1 MVGSF
6 CQRFAGTKLDLDNLK
21 DMKISEMVVNPEGSL
36 KLELDLLCRIA
47 TKIAVSTDI
56 MNMQSDSHPLENLS
70 TILLALLRSYIHQ
83 RRQKVEETW
92 VINILRVY
100 RTISIKLLDV
110 AKHVPFISRLFGPS
124 PKIGSAS
131 LFDSSSVRHELIEL
145 YTSLADHPSTHG
157 TLAVSAKL
165 LLQVVREDPTLVGCR
180 DFASFIPVFQGLSG
194 DIPSSVDNDSGS
206 IYCWSGILG
215 PDAVHRK
222 IESEGFS
229 DAGVISISNV
239 LVHES
244 LRCMYDAD
252 LVVRTSALAALKK
265 LLSDLKHWL
274 VMCELESSRF
284 SGWSDLVKSI
294 IVPAIRKG
302 LKSNCGDDTKK
313 SFLLLLAH
321 CITEFKMISKDD
333 SNWTQLQCCCHTDL
347 YFLCHEEAE
356 QNFFENITHI
366 QIHRRFRALNKL
378 KRLLQCSAV
387 VNSHSPEKNDEL
399 DTLDGEG
406 VVQAS
411 EKDAALC
418 IAIPSF
424 VHVLLPIVYHYVF
437 MAINQT
443 QTGKESDYSALRFES
458 AGLLGAIVFHL
469 PWNHYYN
476 ATKAVLR
483 RLDKM
488 YASQKA
494 TDKEEKIQL
503 TALCKVLDAFHFGI
517 DVDSLDNQNSSS
529 IDEVN
534 AEAEEDEGVVA
545 VDKDKKPVPSISNIV
560 VKTIL
565 PWVKRFSI
573 KEVKDHKGNKSFVVQ
588 PLVAVALTTLICNL
602 RNQNSMDTTAIHDGS
617 LWSYSPVIHSIQLN
631 LVISVIQTL
640 KSRDS
645 SARDGARDSLGKMIM
660 AASSIHS
667 NQAQLNKSESAI
679 DPKRALEFL
688 KMILNEMQHILR
700 EGYQRHVCN
709 YTVRTLL
716 RTVLDSLSYQPPQ
729 EAVAPCTPLSFM
741 MDDSSQSELDKK
753 LIAMISS
760 YEVPPFDNCISV
772 LVEFSLDELVWGF
785 DFNVCDVKSRITVC

>member
-1 MVGSF
+1 
-6 CQRFAGTKLDLDNLK
+6 
-21 DMKISEMVVNPEGSL
+21 MKISEMVVNPEGSL

-47 TKIAVSTDI
+47 TKIAVSSDI
-56 MNMQSDSHPLENLS
+56 MDTQSDSHPLENLS

-92 VINILRVY
+92 VINILLVY
-100 RTISIKLLDV
+100 RTISVRLLDV

-124 PKIGSAS
+124 PKIGPAS
-131 LFDSSSVRHELIEL
+131 LFDSSTVRHELIEL
-145 YTSLADHPSTHG
+145 YTALASHPSTHG
-157 TLAVSAKL
+157 ILTVSAKL
-165 LLQVVREDPTLVGCR
+165 LQQVVREDPTLVGCR

-194 DIPSSVDNDSGS
+194 DIPPSADDEDQN
-206 IYCWSGILG
+206 IYSWSNIIG
-215 PDAVHRK
+215 PDAILR
-222 IESEGFS
+222 ISESEQFS
-229 DAGVISISNV
+229 DAGVIISLCSV

-244 LRCMYDAD
+244 IRCMYDAD

-265 LLSDLKHWL
+265 LISDIKHWL
-274 VMCELESSRF
+274 VNFEHETSKYL
-284 SGWSDLVKSI
+284 GWSDIVKSTL
-294 IVPAIRKG
+294 VPAIRKG
-302 LKSNCGDDTKK
+302 LKSNCGDDSKK

-321 CITEFKMISKDD
+321 CIMEFKMVSSDD
-333 SNWTQLQCCCHTDL
+333 SNWAQLQCFCHTDL

-387 VNSHSPEKNDEL
+387 VSSHVPNEATHDM
-399 DTLDGEG
+399 DTEDA
-406 VVQAS
+406 VQAVD
-411 EKDAALC
+411 KDAALC
-418 IAIPSF
+418 ISIPSF
-424 VHVLLPIVYHYVF
+424 VHILLPIVYHYVF
-437 MAINQT
+437 MTINQT

-488 YASQKA
+488 YASGKA

-503 TALCKVLDAFHFGI
+503 TALCKVLDAFHFRI
-517 DVDSLDNQNSSS
+517 DLGSVDNQTSTA
-529 IDEVN
+529 IEEG
-534 AEAEEDEGVVA
+534 EAADAGEDEGLA
-545 VDKDKKPVPSISNIV
+545 VDVDVDVVKPVEKERKSFPDVSNIV

-588 PLVAVALTTLICNL
+588 PLVAVAITTLICNL
-602 RNQNSMDTTAIHDGS
+602 RNQQDVETTAVQNGSS
-617 LWSYSPVIHSIQLN
+617 LWNFSPVIHSIQLN

-645 SARDGARDSLGKMIM
+645 SARDGARDSLAKMIM
-660 AASSIHS
+660 AASSIHANPS
-667 NQAQLNKSESAI
+667 PSEATTTSASKI

-709 YTVRTLL
+709 YTVRSLL
-716 RTVLDSLSYQPPQ
+716 RIVLDSLSYQPPQ
-729 EAVAPCTPLSFM
+729 DTVAPCTPMSFM
-741 MDDSSQSELDKK
+741 MDGGSQSDRDKET
-753 LIAMISS
+753 IAIISNF
-760 YEVPPFDNCISV
+760 EVLPFDSCISL
-772 LVEFSLDELVWGF
+772 LVDFSLDELVLLFYTLFSG
-785 DFNVCDVKSRITVC
+785 TVCYVESCVD